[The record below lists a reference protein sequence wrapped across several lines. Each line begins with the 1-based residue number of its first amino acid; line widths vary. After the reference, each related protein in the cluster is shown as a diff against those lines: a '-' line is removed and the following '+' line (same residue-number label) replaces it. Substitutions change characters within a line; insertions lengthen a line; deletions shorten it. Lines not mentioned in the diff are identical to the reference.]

1 MIRRPP
7 RSTLFPYTTLF
18 RSRSGA
24 AGAVAQGDPPALA
37 RHRERGGRAR
47 APGGSGSAAERAR
60 CPGASRAGP
69 TAHRGNARRSDGAGR
84 GRDLRRRGARRAGS
98 AQVAAMGKGFD
109 LGGLFRQAQQLQEK
123 IANIQ
128 QELAERTVEASAGGG
143 MVTAGVSGKL
153 EVVQLRIEPSLLE
166 KPDGDMLQDLVVAAV
181 NEGIR
186 AAQRMLSE
194 EMGKLTGGLG
204 IKLPGMG

>member
-1 MIRRPP
+1 
-7 RSTLFPYTTLF
+7 
-18 RSRSGA
+18 
-24 AGAVAQGDPPALA
+24 
-37 RHRERGGRAR
+37 
-47 APGGSGSAAERAR
+47 
-60 CPGASRAGP
+60 
-69 TAHRGNARRSDGAGR
+69 
-84 GRDLRRRGARRAGS
+84 
-98 AQVAAMGKGFD
+98 MGKGFD
-109 LGGLFRQAQQLQEK
+109 LGGLLRQAQQLQEK

-143 MVTAGVSGKL
+143 MVTAVVSGKL